1 MTRLLSGERM
11 APGSFPPPQLTRKS
25 PQGFL
30 LLNKGRRA
38 VPPLIAV
45 TAFCLRPAP
54 LCPKILFDRPVFDI
68 DQRQAAFYCLIY
80 RAAYQMPDNRLA
92 ICE

>member
-1 MTRLLSGERM
+1 MTKLWMWGTD
-11 APGSFPPPQLTRKS
+11 GSRELPPPLLTRKS

-30 LLNKGRRA
+30 LLKKGRRA

-68 DQRQAAFYCLIY
+68 DQRQAAFYCLTY
-80 RAAYQMPDNRLA
+80 RAAYQMPDNKAGNL
-92 ICE
+92 

>member
-1 MTRLLSGERM
+1 M
-11 APGSFPPPQLTRKS
+11 APGSFPPPQLIRKS

-45 TAFCLRPAP
+45 AAFCLRPAS
-54 LCPKILFDRPVFDI
+54 LCPKILFDRPAFDI
-68 DQRQAAFYCLIY
+68 DQRQAAFCLTY
-80 RAAYQMPDNRLA
+80 RAAYQMPGNRLA
-92 ICE
+92 SCE